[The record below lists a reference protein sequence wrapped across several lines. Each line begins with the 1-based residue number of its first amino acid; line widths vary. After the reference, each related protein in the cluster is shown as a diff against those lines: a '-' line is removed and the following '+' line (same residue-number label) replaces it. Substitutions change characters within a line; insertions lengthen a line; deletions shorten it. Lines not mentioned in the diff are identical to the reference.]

1 MVEGV
6 HQAIPDEPVA
16 NQPVYIAPAPPAA
29 AQVSNAPPAAGT
41 EADRLRAQYKA
52 VGDAQGHKF
61 GEGLPGAKPADFNLK
76 VPVTQPGAAPA
87 GAAKT
92 TPAPAVQAPKPASPP
107 PTTSSPPATR
117 TAAPPAP
124 AAPAPPSPVPPA
136 PSDDVAQ
143 RPHNQ

>member
-1 MVEGV
+1 V

-16 NQPVYIAPAPPAA
+16 NQRVYIAPAPPAA
-29 AQVSNAPPAAGT
+29 AQAASNVPPATGT
-41 EADRLRAQYKA
+41 EADKLRTLYKA

-76 VPVTQPGAAPA
+76 VPVTPPGAAPA

-92 TPAPAVQAPKPASPP
+92 TPPPAEQAPKPVPPPLTTASP
-107 PTTSSPPATR
+107 ANR

-124 AAPAPPSPVPPA
+124 AAAPAPPGPVPPA
-136 PSDDVAQ
+136 PPDDVAQ